1 LKMQKLLEKLDTTY
15 RKSVKSR
22 KREAEKRKTDVEPE
36 FKVRIVPQFPFPSL
50 SFHPDMTRTQMLLLL
65 QPNDEIVIQSNFHT
79 EKLVLVH
86 VSKPAFNPHVFQLQ
100 IGVDCV
106 NGIKMKT
113 SYPENSLF
121 YADISAIRIEDADH
135 ENQENNRENQEIT
148 KNSSRSRPISAVI
161 TRPYETNAIPLEIL
175 SKDQNE
181 YDVRLRKDEF
191 GVLSNPGTKIFISGS
206 FLKNKT
212 KTTSDFEETRARYAV
227 TKCNE
232 LVRDAARIIKKVEN
246 LSNTY
251 IIALE
256 RLNKA
261 LEYVPNES
269 NALTVR
275 GALFIHRKKYALAIA
290 DLEKVENENVDARQY
305 LITAFVEQY
314 KAEGEPK
321 ELLAKIRK
329 YDPENQIVVKLDYEV
344 EKKRKLEVELKRKRK
359 LAESIVVKR
368 EVGSDGVKKERKW
381 LDTTKHDM
389 SREEKRKARWND
401 RQMSEKLDKTVNKRS
416 LDDILSA
423 IEHFNK

>member
-1 LKMQKLLEKLDTTY
+1 MQQLLEKLDTTY

-22 KREAEKRKTDVEPE
+22 KREAEKRKIDVEPE
-36 FKVRIVPQFPFPSL
+36 FKVRIVPQFPFPIM
-50 SFHPDMTRTQMLLLL
+50 SFHPDMTRTQTLNLL

-79 EKLVLVH
+79 DKLVLVH
-86 VSKPAFNPHVFQLQ
+86 VSKPAFNPHIFQLQ
-100 IGVDCV
+100 IGVNCV
-106 NGIKMKT
+106 NAIKIK
-113 SYPENSLF
+113 SDYPENRLF
-121 YADISAIRIEDADH
+121 YADISAIRSEDADQENH
-135 ENQENNRENQEIT
+135 ENRDNQENT

-161 TRPYETNAIPLEIL
+161 TRPYEKNAVPLEVL
-175 SKDQNE
+175 STDRNE

-191 GVLSNPGTKIFISGS
+191 GVLSNPGTKIFISGT

-212 KTTSDFEETRARYAV
+212 KPTSNFEETRARYAI

-275 GALFIHRKKYALAIA
+275 GALFIHRKKYGLAIS
-290 DLEKVENENVDARQY
+290 DLEKVENENADAKQY

-314 KAEGEPK
+314 KAEGEPT
-321 ELLAKIRK
+321 ELLSKIRK
-329 YDPENQIVVKLDYEV
+329 YDPDNQIVVKFDYEV

-368 EVGSDGVKKERKW
+368 EVGSDGVKKQRKW

-389 SREEKRKARWND
+389 SREEKRKTKWKD
-401 RQMSEKLDKTVNKRS
+401 RQMSEQLDKTVNKRS